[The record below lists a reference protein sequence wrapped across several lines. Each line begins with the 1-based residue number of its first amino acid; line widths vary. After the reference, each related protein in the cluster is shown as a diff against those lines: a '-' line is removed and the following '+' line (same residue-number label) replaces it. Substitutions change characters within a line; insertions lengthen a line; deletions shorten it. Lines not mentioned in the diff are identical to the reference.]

1 MRAPPFSLEAHESQ
15 APSPLPPRE
24 AAEGS
29 GAAVQGPEWTGK
41 AGVDFGSHI
50 RSQLALTKSRVA
62 RAGLTAILSP
72 GRPLGPGREGVCP
85 CGLIVTSQET
95 GAPVNQ
101 QRAFLEMCGGREME
115 SSLARVCVCVCVC
128 VCVYTCVHVCV
139 EGACQGHQV
148 STSPGPRVQTITSE
162 ILTVAAR
169 GPSPRCVQ
177 KIVDITILVDD
188 CCLFQVSSCL

>member
-1 MRAPPFSLEAHESQ
+1 MNESPALQ
-15 APSPLPPRE
+15 LGGSRVPSPEPRPRPRE

-41 AGVDFGSHI
+41 AGVDFGCHI

-72 GRPLGPGREGVCP
+72 GRLLGPGREGVCP
-85 CGLIVTSQET
+85 RGLIVTSQET

-101 QRAFLEMCGGREME
+101 QRAFREMCGGREME
-115 SSLARVCVCVCVC
+115 SSLARVCVC
-128 VCVYTCVHVCV
+128 TCVHVCV
-139 EGACQGHQV
+139 EGACQGHRV
-148 STSPGPRVQTITSE
+148 STSPGSRVQTITSE

-177 KIVDITILVDD
+177 KIIDVTILVDD